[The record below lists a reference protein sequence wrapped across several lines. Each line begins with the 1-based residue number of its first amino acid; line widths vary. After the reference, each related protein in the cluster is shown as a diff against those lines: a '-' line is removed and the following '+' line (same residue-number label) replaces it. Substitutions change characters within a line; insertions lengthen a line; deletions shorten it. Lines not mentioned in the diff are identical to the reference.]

1 VDQHITRAPF
11 TSFITAQRDVA
22 ADRLAH
28 FVSDM
33 LEDLL
38 HQTEIGHGLQR
49 SQLSAAE
56 GEVDMM
62 LHRVEKLVRLLEL
75 SDEGPS

>member
-1 VDQHITRAPF
+1 VDQHIARAPF
-11 TSFITAQRDVA
+11 TSFITSQRDVA
-22 ADRLAH
+22 ADRFTH
-28 FVSDM
+28 FVSNM

-38 HQTEIGHGLQR
+38 HQTEVGHGLQR

-56 GEVDMM
+56 GEVEMM

-75 SDEGPS
+75 SGEA